1 LPVAPWWYEIRT
13 AANAPSFSFVYF
25 GVNNC
30 DATAKKVTSPG
41 GEIAM
46 PPTDI
51 PNAGRFSI

>member
-1 LPVAPWWYEIRT
+1 LLPGGTKSVP
-13 AANAPSFSFVYF
+13 AANVPSFPFVYF

-51 PNAGRFSI
+51 PNVGRFSI